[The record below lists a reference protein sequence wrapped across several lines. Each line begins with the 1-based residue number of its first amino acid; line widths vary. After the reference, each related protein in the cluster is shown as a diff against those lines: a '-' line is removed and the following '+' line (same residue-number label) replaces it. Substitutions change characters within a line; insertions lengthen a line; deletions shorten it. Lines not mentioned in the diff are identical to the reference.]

1 MILFHLCRR
10 WCGNMWYVLVIWCGY
25 LAESSCNILE
35 WELDD
40 VCTCCTGC
48 ILNDLKCI
56 QMQHTTVPYWS
67 RHFGLRQRKPWAEI
81 LAEMKLFEASS
92 MTCPSLMNRCTMAVA
107 VHVAHAVSTLSMF
120 NPCMFMSAWPE
131 NLKHEFQY
139 SLSMPELSLFQWFP
153 IAKVN

>member
-67 RHFGLRQRKPWAEI
+67 RHFGLRQWKPWAEI
-81 LAEMKLFEASS
+81 LAEMSCSKPL
-92 MTCPSLMNRCTMAVA
+92 RW
-107 VHVAHAVSTLSMF
+107 HVRLWWTGAPWL
-120 NPCMFMSAWPE
+120 
-131 NLKHEFQY
+131 
-139 SLSMPELSLFQWFP
+139 SLSMLRMLCPRCPCSTHACSCRRDRRILNMNFNTVWACLSCLCFNDFQ
-153 IAKVN
+153 